1 MMHKP
6 LWTPAAL
13 SVCAAMTASCAALP
27 PISTVAPVRLVLPE
41 AAMRPCAL
49 AVLGDLEAVYVERG
63 AQIVA
68 CDGARRLAVETLEAE
83 RNANAAPREEA
94 LIRQAK
100 LSGKNDSAFS
110 AHERRELPSLALRF

>member
-6 LWTPAAL
+6 LWTSAAL
-13 SVCAAMTASCAALP
+13 SVCAAMTASCAASP

-41 AAMRPCAL
+41 AAMRACAL
-49 AVLGDLEAVYVERG
+49 AVLPPEPTLGDLEAVYVERG

-83 RNANAAPREEA
+83 RNANAAR
-94 LIRQAK
+94 AK
-100 LSGKNDSAFS
+100 K
-110 AHERRELPSLALRF
+110 P